1 MRSLLDK
8 HLQENTIRHQRLLV
22 KNVTANAQQ
31 NSHLLKVFEILE
43 DQLSNLAIRI
53 ANLEKDHDDN
63 AERLKGLEERT
74 SKFQSQYSG
83 RISSLEK
90 NLASGS
96 QSMPTATPSRGIEA
110 TVLPAVSSD
119 DAQLL
124 RRVPELFTKQ
134 EEMSRAV
141 EKLMSSSVDQEL
153 RIQLLEQATHNGV
166 LVWKIDEVS
175 RRMDEAVKGIT
186 VSLFS
191 APFYSDPRGY
201 KMCAR
206 YSTTYIDSYMY
217 ENET

>member
-1 MRSLLDK
+1 MNK
-8 HLQENTIRHQRLLV
+8 HLDENGIRHQRLLV
-22 KNVTANAQQ
+22 KNVTANTQQ

-43 DQLSNLAIRI
+43 DQLSNMEIRVS
-53 ANLEKDHDDN
+53 NLEKDHDTN
-63 AERLKGLEERT
+63 TQRIKELEERT
-74 SKFQSQYSG
+74 SKFQSQYNG

-90 NLASGS
+90 TVASGT
-96 QSMPTATPSRGIEA
+96 QSMPTATPSRGMEA
-110 TVLPAVSSD
+110 AVLPTVSSG

-166 LVWKIDEVS
+166 LVWKIDEVT

-206 YSTTYIDSYMY
+206 YRYTVS
-217 ENET
+217 NECLKMD

>member
-1 MRSLLDK
+1 MRSQLHK
-8 HLQENTIRHQRLLV
+8 HLQENEIPHQRLLV
-22 KNVTANAQQ
+22 KNVIANAQQ

-43 DQLSNLAIRI
+43 DQLSNMGIRVG
-53 ANLEKDHDDN
+53 NLEKDHDTN
-63 AERLKGLEERT
+63 AKRIKDLEERT

-90 NLASGS
+90 TIASGT

-110 TVLPAVSSD
+110 AILPTVSSD
-119 DAQLL
+119 DGQLL

-166 LVWKIDEVS
+166 LVWKIDEVT

-206 YSTTYIDSYMY
+206 
-217 ENET
+217 

>member
-1 MRSLLDK
+1 MLIK
-8 HLQENTIRHQRLLV
+8 HLQDNEVRHQHLMV
-22 KNVTANAQQ
+22 KTVVANVQQ
-31 NSHLLKVFEILE
+31 NSHLVKVVQSLG
-43 DQLSNLAIRI
+43 DQISNLEIRI
-53 ANLEKDHDDN
+53 INLEKEHDSNSLRIDN
-63 AERLKGLEERT
+63 LEERT
-74 SKFQSQYSG
+74 GNFQSQYTV

-90 NLASGS
+90 ALASGS
-96 QSMPTATPSRGIEA
+96 QSMPTKATSSRGVESSLLQ
-110 TVLPAVSSD
+110 TTSSD

-134 EEMSRAV
+134 EEMTRAV

-206 YSTTYIDSYMY
+206 
-217 ENET
+217 

>member
-1 MRSLLDK
+1 MRSLLHE
-8 HLQENTIRHQRLLV
+8 HLQENAIHHQRLLV

-31 NSHLLKVFEILE
+31 DSHLLKVFEILE
-43 DQLSNLAIRI
+43 DQLSNLAIRVG
-53 ANLEKDHDDN
+53 NLEKDHDTN
-63 AERLKGLEERT
+63 AKRIKDLEERT

-90 NLASGS
+90 TIASGT
-96 QSMPTATPSRGIEA
+96 QSMPMATPSRGIEA
-110 TVLPAVSSD
+110 AILPTVSSD
-119 DAQLL
+119 DGQLL

-166 LVWKIDEVS
+166 LVWKIDEVT
-175 RRMDEAVKGIT
+175 RRMDEAVKGVT

-206 YSTTYIDSYMY
+206 
-217 ENET
+217 